1 MVYDIIV
8 ANRLTLARIQ
18 RLFSSF
24 VKISLHKNLNYLPKI
39 FHYCIFSRRYSSR
52 ASDLKSHSKFSSAR
66 QNVVI
71 HVQLSSF
78 TTIIIRNLVLF
89 LATGVALYIRWLL
102 MGSTLP
108 VFQETDNPASFEK
121 SFLYRVSVILFLF

>member
-8 ANRLTLARIQ
+8 ANRLTIGKIQ

-24 VKISLHKNLNYLPKI
+24 VKIFLQKNLNYLPKT

-71 HVQLSSF
+71 HVQISSF
-78 TTIIIRNLVLF
+78 TIIIIRNLVLF

-121 SFLYRVSVILFLF
+121 SFLYRVSVILIY